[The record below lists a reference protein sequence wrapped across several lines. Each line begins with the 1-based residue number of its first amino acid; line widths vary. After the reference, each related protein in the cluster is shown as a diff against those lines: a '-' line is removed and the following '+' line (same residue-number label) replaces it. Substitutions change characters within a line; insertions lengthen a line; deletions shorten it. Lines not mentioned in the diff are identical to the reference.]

1 MLAISQPKTNA
12 KINPPTDGI
21 AIFSGYIKLMRKEMI
36 GKKEHASYLG
46 LRQKSY
52 RFAVSSGV
60 EFTPQTENETAGIVL
75 YQNHANHLR
84 MEIVKGENGRAVRLT
99 ACIKDTDRILAEQ
112 KLEKDGLVELE
123 LIANDQAANVYVKEK
138 GVRTKLA
145 EQVDLLPYTTEE
157 AGGFVG
163 CTIGM
168 YTSSNGKESE
178 NYADFAWFHYDN
190 K

>member
-1 MLAISQPKTNA
+1 MDIL
-12 KINPPTDGI
+12 
-21 AIFSGYIKLMRKEMI
+21 
-36 GKKEHASYLG
+36 
-46 LRQKSY
+46 
-52 RFAVSSGV
+52 
-60 EFTPQTENETAGIVL
+60 
-75 YQNHANHLR
+75 
-84 MEIVKGENGRAVRLT
+84 KGQNGRAVLLT
-99 ACIKDTDRILAEQ
+99 ACIKDTDQILTEQ

-123 LIANDQAANVYVKEK
+123 LIAKDQAANVYVKEK

-190 K
+190 Q